1 MLLLEAIEG
10 LPSFWQGKCDMQ
22 GRMSRCAQFA
32 LVSVVLGG
40 ILLIL
45 VCPQPQLA
53 GSYQATHGP
62 TVTLRSLGSLLL
74 LMLAIA
80 AAAGSL
86 AGKCYFGHDRARN
99 TGSATL
105 GSVLLC

>member
-1 MLLLEAIEG
+1 
-10 LPSFWQGKCDMQ
+10 
-22 GRMSRCAQFA
+22 MSRCAQFA

-62 TVTLRSLGSLLL
+62 TVTLRSLRSLLL
-74 LMLAIA
+74 LILAIA

-86 AGKCYFGHDRARN
+86 AGKRSFGYEMARSAK
-99 TGSATL
+99 SATL

>member
-1 MLLLEAIEG
+1 MT
-10 LPSFWQGKCDMQ
+10 
-22 GRMSRCAQFA
+22 RVAQVA
-32 LVSVVLGG
+32 LVGLLLGG

-45 VCPQPQLA
+45 IFPQPHLS

-62 TVTLRSLGSLLL
+62 TVTLRSLRSLLL

-80 AAAGSL
+80 AAAASPAGRICSGQHTARSL
-86 AGKCYFGHDRARN
+86 
-99 TGSATL
+99 GSAGF

>member
-1 MLLLEAIEG
+1 MKQA
-10 LPSFWQGKCDMQ
+10 
-22 GRMSRCAQFA
+22 MSRLFQFA
-32 LVSVVLGG
+32 LVGLLAGG

-45 VCPQPQLA
+45 ICPQPRLM

-62 TVTLRSLGSLLL
+62 TVTLSSLRAVLLL
-74 LMLAIA
+74 VAAIA

-86 AGKCYFGHDRARN
+86 AGLGCFGWQSSAR
-99 TGSATL
+99 SRSLTL